1 MKKILSILLL
11 LTAAIAWGQSKKPYA
26 VVDVSAAYLRAKPDY
41 ESPLE
46 TQALMG
52 SVMEVLDSS
61 SYWLKVRLLEPDYTA
76 WVNRLQVTRMDQR
89 ELQEY
94 RRLEKVVCGP
104 RYAQVYAEAS
114 DKGPVICDLVRG
126 DVLVL
131 VRGRLAA
138 RKHGFRRVALPSGQ
152 FGWVKNCALLAPKDL
167 QGTAQSVVDEA
178 LSYLG
183 TPYLWGG
190 SCVKGFDCSGLV
202 RQCYFMAGILLPR
215 NASEQLR
222 CGDPVDV
229 SRVLSGDFSTLAPGD
244 LLFFGNHET
253 GRVSHVA
260 IYAGDGHIVHSS
272 MVVRYNSLLKEAP
285 DYYENA
291 WRLLYGR
298 RIFCD
303 NPSMKGITSLRDYP
317 YYADR

>member
-1 MKKILSILLL
+1 MKKICTALLL
-11 LTAAIAWGQSKKPYA
+11 LACLAAGAKQKPYA
-26 VVDVSAAYLRAKPDY
+26 VVNVSTAYLRALPDY

-52 SVMEVLDSS
+52 TVMEVLDSS
-61 SYWLKVRLLEPDYTA
+61 SYWLRVKMLEPEYTA

-89 ELQEY
+89 ELREY
-94 RRLEKVVCGP
+94 QRLEKVFCGP
-104 RYAQVYAEAS
+104 RYATVYAEAS
-114 DKGPVICDLVRG
+114 EKSPVICDLVRG
-126 DVLVL
+126 DMLVL

-152 FGWVKNCALLAPKDL
+152 FGWVKNCALLEPKDL
-167 QGTAQSVVDEA
+167 QGTAQSIVDEA

-190 SCVKGFDCSGLV
+190 SSVKGFDCSGLV
-202 RQCYFMAGILLPR
+202 RQCFLMAGYLLPR
-215 NASEQLR
+215 NASEQVR
-222 CGDPVDV
+222 CGDALDV
-229 SRVLSGDFSTLAPGD
+229 SRVLSGDFSTLQPGD
-244 LLFFGNHET
+244 LLFFGNAQT

-272 MVVRYNSLLKEAP
+272 MVVRYNSLLNGAP

-298 RIFCD
+298 RILVD
-303 NPSMKGITSLRDYP
+303 HPEMKGIGRVESVYS
-317 YYADR
+317 DR